1 MQRIWDIH
9 VHFPRNFQKPDEDP
23 QAALDHMAER
33 LRETGVVKASL
44 LCPNTPPDPSRRV
57 GGPPDDSR
65 PDILPPHKTGQPRPV
80 TAVAYPPV
88 THETCIVMAAK
99 HGDLFVPH
107 AVVDP
112 QEHGEHRIHELHD
125 MGYRGLK
132 IIGTRR
138 PYDDASFFPTY
149 KAAEALGMPIL
160 FHCGVVGGGIDLLK
174 SHPRRD
180 PKSAKRLREQDEQ
193 ARKEEAGEV
202 PPGPMSRFRGPRETS
217 AMYMRPFH
225 LETLANR
232 FPKLKII
239 GAHLGGTGNYDEAA
253 SVARWR
259 RWVYF
264 DVSGGRT
271 IERHA
276 VERGLIGQEIPL
288 EKLIFGSDCAADE
301 VHEHVERFQT
311 IFADL
316 GLTEEEQDLI
326 WYRNAAELFG
336 LEEPQWA
343 SE

>member
-1 MQRIWDIH
+1 MPRIWDIH
-9 VHFPRNFQKPDEDP
+9 VHFPRNFQKPEEEP
-23 QAALDHMAER
+23 QVALDHMADR
-33 LRETGVVKASL
+33 LRECGVVKASL
-44 LCPNTPPDPSRRV
+44 LCPNWGGNSNWGRGPEGDPH
-57 GGPPDDSR
+57 P
-65 PDILPPHKTGQPRPV
+65 L
-80 TAVAYPPV
+80 
-88 THETCIVMAAK
+88 THESCLEMASR
-99 HGDLFVPH
+99 HPDLFVPH

-112 QEHGEHRIHELHD
+112 ELHGEHRIHELHT

-132 IIGTRR
+132 IIGTRK
-138 PYDDASFFPTY
+138 PYDDPSFFPTY
-149 KAAEALGMPIL
+149 RAAEALGMPIL
-160 FHCGVVGGGIDLLK
+160 FHCGVIGGGTDLLK

-180 PKSAKRLREQDEQ
+180 AKSAQRWRDQDEYERRE
-193 ARKEEAGEV
+193 AAGESLEGL
-202 PPGPMSRFRGPRETS
+202 PPRRFRGGPNETS

-264 DVSGGRT
+264 DMSGGRT
-271 IERHA
+271 VERHA
-276 VERGLIGQEIPL
+276 VERNLIGGEIAV

-301 VHEHVERFQT
+301 VHEHVERFQK

-316 GLTEEEQDLI
+316 NLSDEEQDLM

-336 LEEPQWA
+336 LEEPKWA
-343 SE
+343 IE